1 MQHEKLNEK
10 TQKEKKKYTGGKEQS
25 RLFYPM
31 QLLRLSGSY
40 LASTYLVRAKA
51 VFGQN
56 SEVIFKVK
64 GTATYLRGPA
74 KTLPE

>member
-1 MQHEKLNEK
+1 
-10 TQKEKKKYTGGKEQS
+10 
-25 RLFYPM
+25 M

-51 VFGQN
+51 LFGQK
-56 SEVIFKVK
+56 SELIFKVK
-64 GTATYLRGPA
+64 GTGTYLHITLPGPA